1 MILDRLSGPVRVG
14 LYVGAL
20 GGVLALSMLAR
31 APDAQE
37 ATASTAAMIAGLQA
51 RFANLDP
58 QVDYLKVRRDIFD
71 VSKRYTRGAD
81 RHDKDLV
88 RSAFWPEATISFG
101 APMSREEYVDWEE
114 GVLAGYAAHQHHV
127 TGQTVEVDDDTAH
140 VESYV
145 IYFLVPR
152 DRTADEVGPASLG
165 HASTAEKTHLG
176 SGRYVERWERR
187 NGEWKILVREYV
199 EDLSLKGETVEQCS
213 EGRCLGTW
221 DRSDLSYVRPL
232 QHVTPEQR
240 AARGDANRRPR
251 HPQGK
256 GDGARQ

>member
-1 MILDRLSGPVRVG
+1 VASVV
-14 LYVGAL
+14 
-20 GGVLALSMLAR
+20 AR
-31 APDAQE
+31 APSAQE
-37 ATASTAAMIAGLQA
+37 TTPGAAASIAGLQA
-51 RFANLDP
+51 RLAELDP
-58 QVDYLKVRRDIFD
+58 QVRYLKDRRDIFD

-101 APMSREEYVDWEE
+101 APMSRDEYVEWEE

-127 TGQTVEVDDDTAH
+127 TGQTVDVDADTAH

-152 DRTADEVGPASLG
+152 DRAADDTGPATLG
-165 HASTAEKTHLG
+165 RAATTQKTHLG

-187 NGEWKILVREYV
+187 SGEWKILVREYV
-199 EDLSLKGETVEQCS
+199 EDLSLKGDTEDLCT
-213 EGRCLGTW
+213 EGRCLGSW
-221 DRSDLSYVRPL
+221 DKSDLSYVRPL

-240 AARGDANRRPR
+240 RALGDANRQPR

-256 GDGARQ
+256 GDGARE